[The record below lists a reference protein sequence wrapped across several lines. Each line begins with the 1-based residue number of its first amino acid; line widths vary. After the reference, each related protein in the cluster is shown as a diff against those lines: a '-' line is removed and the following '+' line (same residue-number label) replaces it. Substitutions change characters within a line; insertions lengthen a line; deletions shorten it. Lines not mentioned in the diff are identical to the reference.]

1 MKVREPLRV
10 VHVSAYDTVGGA
22 ARAARALHE
31 AMLDAGIDSMML
43 LGRKDAPDATTHT
56 PHPRKFVVAGELDR
70 LLWRTTRSPRP
81 TWRSPA
87 LFGAV
92 SAKTVRGLGADII
105 NLHWVTN
112 GLLTIRQIGKLPSP
126 AVWSM
131 YDMWPFS
138 GTEHYHAEPNRYEH
152 AYAKATRPR
161 DESGF
166 DLDRWT
172 WQRKRRHWRT
182 PIAMVPASQWL
193 ETAVQSSSLMAHWPV
208 RRIPHLIDTERHRPT
223 DRWLARDY
231 FGLPR
236 DRPLIAFLATA
247 GIRDE
252 RKGWIYLRE
261 AVERARSAGSDVEV
275 IVIGPKTDDPQPFPV
290 HWLGPM
296 QTEHALSLAYAA
308 ADVVATPSVQ
318 DTMPLSAMEAQ
329 SSGRPVVGFAVG
341 GLPDIVEHEVS
352 GYLAPAFDTTALSLG
367 LMRALGQSDALG
379 AAARLRAEELWSP
392 GAVVAAYVDLY
403 GELLDKPRS

>member
-1 MKVREPLRV
+1 MKVRAPLRV

-31 AMLDAGIDSMML
+31 SMLNAGIASMML
-43 LGRKDAPDATTHT
+43 VGRSDAPGAATLA
-56 PHPRKFVVAGELDR
+56 PNPRKFVVAGELDR

-152 AYAKATRPR
+152 AYAKATRPG
-161 DESGF
+161 DESGL
-166 DLDRWT
+166 DLDRWA

-182 PIAMVPASQWL
+182 PITMVPASQWL
-193 ETAVQSSSLMAHWPV
+193 ESAVQSSSLMAHWPV

-223 DRWLARDY
+223 DRWAARDH

-236 DRPLIAFLATA
+236 DRPLVAFLATA

-252 RKGWIYLRE
+252 RKGWISLRE

-275 IVIGPKTDDPQPFPV
+275 IVIGPKTADPQPFPV

-296 QTEHALSLAYAA
+296 QTEQELKLAYAA

-329 SSGRPVVGFAVG
+329 ASGRPVVGFAIG

-367 LMRALGQSDALG
+367 LRRALGQSDELG
-379 AAARLRAEELWSP
+379 AAARLRAEKLWSP

-403 GELLDKPRS
+403 RELLDKPRS